1 MWNEKDMWR
10 GQGMCVGGS
19 AVGVR
24 RQRVLYSIGSLV
36 TGRKNGQ
43 LHHMLRAFWQTYV
56 WDGPSE
62 DVSKA
67 VLGGGAWT
75 FWTEFWNSY
84 LFPWDHD
91 FKASIPFFFY
101 LKKKKGWKPWEKKKK
116 RVLRSY
122 EWSLLFS
129 LSASALQSQEKYL
142 CQTTQGEDH
151 FRKFNNFF
159 LTSPLISPFSSQL
172 KM

>member
-91 FKASIPFFFY
+91 FKASIPFFF
-101 LKKKKGWKPWEKKKK
+101 LFKKKKKGWKPWKKKK
-116 RVLRSY
+116 SFKVL
-122 EWSLLFS
+122 WMKPALFS
-129 LSASALQSQEKYL
+129 F
-142 CQTTQGEDH
+142 CQCPPVS
-151 FRKFNNFF
+151 RRV
-159 LTSPLISPFSSQL
+159 PLPNYTGRGSF
-172 KM
+172 